1 MMSPTSE
8 NRATLNTCP
17 GEGARLGGSASLR
30 FWLLLLG
37 LAAACWLGAGRAL
50 AQETPESRAF
60 KVAAGFFGLRVYDR
74 AEREFQQFVQT
85 YPQSPMLPEAI
96 LLQARAAMEQTNMAS
111 PSGC

>member
-1 MMSPTSE
+1 
-8 NRATLNTCP
+8 
-17 GEGARLGGSASLR
+17 
-30 FWLLLLG
+30 
-37 LAAACWLGAGRAL
+37 L

-111 PSGC
+111 AIRLLSANVAKAGPLADQYLYRLASARMVESVPR